1 MFYKSN
7 RYKNKKVFFNSIYFQ
22 FFSLYYNKQSTILIT
37 VIIMQ
42 QLQEFLQEK
51 IAFDDL
57 DLNLLIEQAELLTDP
72 NSSEYRLLELTLNQL
87 LTQYLEKAKKY
98 IIK

>member
-1 MFYKSN
+1 M
-7 RYKNKKVFFNSIYFQ
+7 
-22 FFSLYYNKQSTILIT
+22 
-37 VIIMQ
+37 IMQ

-57 DLNLLIEQAELLTDP
+57 DLDHLIEKAREFSDP

-87 LTQYLEKAKKY
+87 LTQYLEQAKKY
-98 IIK
+98 ITK